1 MVSGLASLTIGTVLG
16 FSAILI
22 PQLVAEGHL
31 SSSGQKEAS
40 WIASLSNLGALVGSL
55 VTGAVSNALGR
66 RVAIIGLCLP
76 LFAGWLMI
84 GLSEGDF
91 LWIYV
96 GRVLQGAGI
105 MSSVTQ
111 VQTKQA
117 LLMCYY
123 FTFNLCTLIRFAAF

>member
-1 MVSGLASLTIGTVLG
+1 MSGLASLTIGTVLG

-76 LFAGWLMI
+76 LFAGWLVI

-91 LWIYV
+91 LWIYI

-111 VQTKQA
+111 VQTSSTYVS
-117 LLMCYY
+117 L
-123 FTFNLCTLIRFAAF
+123 FFS